1 MPPMDFTR
9 RNCVVR
15 TEVDQCRLPVLMW
28 YVHLLADPRRPRGTA
43 KKEEQRD
50 ADYEEEISELVL

>member
-1 MPPMDFTR
+1 MPTIDFTG

-15 TEVDQCRLPVLMW
+15 TEVERCGLPVLMW
-28 YVHLLADPRRPRGTA
+28 YVHLLADPRRRPGTA

-50 ADYEEEISELVL
+50 ADYEEEISE